1 MNIILGTRLCHRA
14 KLYIPWAGRPVL
26 RVWFDG
32 LAPSGLVTA
41 QWGRTPIVGTVLP
54 SMSGD
59 VVGEGVATI
68 VCGVGWHSAI
78 PAAWLIDAAAAPIEA
93 ARQLAT
99 LAGETLIIGT
109 NSIRQGRTA
118 YARAN
123 RPASETLIDLL
134 ADNAIWWV
142 DLDGTTRTATNRPS
156 GTVSGEL
163 VLFYDAEA
171 RTVQLDAEEPS
182 QLPIGA
188 TIQAIAERFPVA
200 QRIRELRFEAD
211 ENGVVAWADLNEP
224 TKPLPR
230 LAEQLEPRI
239 PALPYQQLR
248 AGTVQSQDAQGR
260 VSLRL
265 EERDKELADPRPIP
279 AWCGTPGVSAEVFSG
294 TRTLLGFDRA
304 DPSNPFAAL
313 WSPVGQAGH
322 VPNIVR
328 HEAFL
333 RIEMVA
339 ASAGKVQVGTPAVP
353 VALAPNLVP
362 YLQALET
369 YLLAIDAALTTL
381 VGPTLTPLIAARVAA
396 AANIGS
402 IPATKLEAV

>member
-32 LAPSGLVTA
+32 LAPSGLVTV
-41 QWGRTPIVGTVLP
+41 QWGNTPIVGTVVP
-54 SMSGD
+54 NMSGD

-68 VCGVGWHSAI
+68 VCGAGWHSAV
-78 PAAWLIDAAAAPIEA
+78 PAAWLIDTTASPIRVAE
-93 ARQLAT
+93 QVAT
-99 LAGETLIIGT
+99 LVGETLVSGT
-109 NSIRQGRTA
+109 NSIRQGRSA
-118 YARAN
+118 YARTN

-134 ADNAIWWV
+134 AENALWWV
-142 DLDGTTRTATNRPS
+142 ELDGETHTATDRPS
-156 GTVSGEL
+156 GSVPSAA
-163 VLFYDAEA
+163 VLFYDPEA

-188 TIQAIAERFPVA
+188 TIQAVAERFPVA

-211 ENGVVAWADLNEP
+211 ENGVQVWADLNEP

-230 LAEQLEPRI
+230 LVEQLEPRI
-239 PALPYQQLR
+239 PTQPYQQLR

-313 WSPVGQAGH
+313 WSPLGQAGH

-339 ASAGKVQVGTPAVP
+339 ASAGKVQVGTPTVP
-353 VALAPNLVP
+353 VALAPPVDS
-362 YLQALET
+362 
-369 YLLAIDAALTTL
+369 IKAALATFATALGSATT
-381 VGPTLTPLIAARVAA
+381 IAQAA
-396 AANIGS
+396 AAGTALGTALGLVPTIG
-402 IPATKLEAV
+402 ATKLEAM